1 MCRNCICEA
10 LACSAP
16 ALPGP
21 FGGDTAE
28 RIALDLRRLAARN
41 GAFVGSPDRCRD
53 GGRQIRP
60 GIRALERILLQPDGR
75 DRRSHADD
83 RLVGISFRSRHPS
96 HIQENISLARNNRH
110 LSLAANS
117 ADAPDVAGSAIVQVE
132 DLARTY
138 GTGPTAV
145 RALDDVSLDIRKG
158 EFLSLLGPSGCGKST
173 LLNIL
178 AGFDVPTEGRALFNG
193 EPILGS
199 SPNRGVVFQ
208 DSNALFPWM
217 TIFRNV
223 EFGLRSLRINRKE
236 RCRRVDAALHLVGL
250 GDFAASYPRQLSG
263 GMRQLAAIAR
273 IIVMNAELLL
283 MDEPFAA
290 LDAITRQR
298 MQKQF
303 SEIWSRTRRNS
314 LVYYPQRRRGNF
326 PRRSRGDHVRTTRT
340 HPHYYGRPTSPAAR
354 SHCYG
359 LQCFS
364 GNGFAATRA
373 GLKQSI

>member
-1 MCRNCICEA
+1 M
-10 LACSAP
+10 
-16 ALPGP
+16 
-21 FGGDTAE
+21 
-28 RIALDLRRLAARN
+28 
-41 GAFVGSPDRCRD
+41 
-53 GGRQIRP
+53 
-60 GIRALERILLQPDGR
+60 
-75 DRRSHADD
+75 
-83 RLVGISFRSRHPS
+83 
-96 HIQENISLARNNRH
+96 ARNNRH
-110 LSLAANS
+110 LSIASNS
-117 ADAPDVAGSAIVQVE
+117 TDAPNVAGSPIVQVE
-132 DLARTY
+132 DLARIY
-138 GTGPTAV
+138 GTGTTAV
-145 RALDDVSLDIRKG
+145 RALVDVSLDIRKG

-178 AGFDVPTEGRALFNG
+178 AGFDVPTEGRALFKG

-223 EFGLRSLRINRKE
+223 EFGLRSLGINRKE

-263 GMRQLAAIAR
+263 GMRQLVAIAR

-303 SEIWSRTRRNS
+303 SEIWSRTRGTVLFITHS
-314 LVYYPQRRRGNF
+314 VDEAIFL
-326 PRRSRGDHVRTTRT
+326 GDRVAIMS
-340 HPHYYGRPTSPAAR
+340 GRPGRIRMIMDIQLPRPRDLTAMDFNAFR
-354 SHCYG
+354 
-359 LQCFS
+359 
-364 GNGFAATRA
+364 ATALRQ
-373 GLKQSI
+373 LEQD